1 LGPIVRAPGW
11 RTRDRQTL
19 ALIYGLK
26 GDRKAAQQL
35 ALIDLDPASVDHNL
49 AFYESLRRLSA
60 DARSRAVLSASA
72 AQRVGPRL

>member
-1 LGPIVRAPGW
+1 MATSRE
-11 RTRDRQTL
+11 RQTL

-35 ALIDLDPASVDHNL
+35 ALVDLDPASVEHNL
-49 AFYESLRRLSA
+49 AFYDGLRRMSA

-72 AQRVGPRL
+72 TQRVGSRI